1 MFFISVE
8 ILIIVFN
15 DKNTELIVKTHS
27 IAYEICKKSGRVN
40 SIIIPFGKLFG
51 CERLIMVN
59 YMSKMSVIS
68 LIYYNFATEK
78 KHHNIV
84 AILGLMKFYALI
96 HYLKD

>member
-1 MFFISVE
+1 M
-8 ILIIVFN
+8 
-15 DKNTELIVKTHS
+15 
-27 IAYEICKKSGRVN
+27 
-40 SIIIPFGKLFG
+40 FG

-68 LIYYNFATEK
+68 LIYYNFVTEK

-96 HYLKD
+96 II